1 MIKIIHILTT
11 FLYSGFF
18 SHQASSK
25 RPARLDK
32 KQQNKISFETLCRK
46 ACPYILFACGIIL
59 CVLLFIALVKY
70 GHSFSTEANNYYYN
84 L

>member
-11 FLYSGFF
+11 FLYSSFF
-18 SHQASSK
+18 SHQKTSK
-25 RPARLDK
+25 SNPVRLD
-32 KQQNKISFETLCRK
+32 KQQNKMSFETLCRK